1 VGKRLRR
8 TFRCLRREGHLGQP
22 EATHYLRGELRSAI
36 WLMHS
41 LEQRRQTLDK
51 VAKSLVTLPR
61 EFLDQGQAY
70 LKSPVLPEMTDAS
83 RRSP

>member
-1 VGKRLRR
+1 MGKRLQRA
-8 TFRCLRREGHLGQP
+8 FRCLRREGHLGQP
-22 EATHYLRGELRSAI
+22 EATHDLEGELRSAV

-41 LEQRRQTLDK
+41 LEQRRRTLDK

-70 LKSPVLPEMTDAS
+70 LKSPVLPEITDAS